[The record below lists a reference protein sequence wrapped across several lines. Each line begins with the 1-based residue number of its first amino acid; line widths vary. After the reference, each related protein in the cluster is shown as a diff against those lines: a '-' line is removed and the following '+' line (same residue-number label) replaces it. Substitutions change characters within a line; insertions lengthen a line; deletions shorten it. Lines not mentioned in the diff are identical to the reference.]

1 MSDSDSF
8 INEVSEELRRDR
20 LFALMRR
27 WGWLAGLVVLAI
39 VGAAAWFEYQRTQE
53 RAEAQ
58 AFGDAVIAAL
68 DTADPEAR
76 VDALDAVA
84 AGGPEARMIVALLT
98 AGEVAQGGDGA
109 AEAAE
114 RLRAAADLP
123 DVPRR
128 YRDLALLRAEMLA
141 PSDPDTARLVL
152 GAMAEP
158 GAPYAALAEEQL
170 ALLDIREGDLE
181 AGLDRLRS
189 LERSAAATPGLQQR
203 ASQLIVA
210 FEAGSQLTGTAPSEG
225 LTLDQPI
232 APVDLAPVPD
242 AGAGDDAE
250 GEAEIPAPADDN

>member
-1 MSDSDSF
+1 
-8 INEVSEELRRDR
+8 
-20 LFALMRR
+20 
-27 WGWLAGLVVLAI
+27 
-39 VGAAAWFEYQRTQE
+39 
-53 RAEAQ
+53 
-58 AFGDAVIAAL
+58 
-68 DTADPEAR
+68 
-76 VDALDAVA
+76 
-84 AGGPEARMIVALLT
+84 MIVALLT

-128 YRDLALLRAEMLA
+128 YPRSGAACAPEMLA
-141 PSDPDTARLVL
+141 PSDPDNRAAGA

-210 FEAGSQLTGTAPSEG
+210 FEAGVAADRHG
-225 LTLDQPI
+225 
-232 APVDLAPVPD
+232 PVRGAD
-242 AGAGDDAE
+242 AGPADRARGSGSRAGCGARATTQR
-250 GEAEIPAPADDN
+250 GRPRSRPPADDN